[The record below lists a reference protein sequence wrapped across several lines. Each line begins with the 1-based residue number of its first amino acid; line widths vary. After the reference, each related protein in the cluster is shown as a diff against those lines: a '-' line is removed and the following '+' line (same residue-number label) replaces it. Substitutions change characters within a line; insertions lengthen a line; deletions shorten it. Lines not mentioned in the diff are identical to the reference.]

1 MYNSLVAAGG
11 KDINSEL
18 IVVPFLQL
26 IPNHTLFNPW
36 TVISAIFVDATIGR
50 FIVSLVLMYFAG
62 RFVERSWSSKEL
74 IKFVCLI
81 GGISNLV
88 TSISIIF
95 FNLIVGNDY
104 FNIPVDGNLCLLVS
118 FLVILKQ
125 LIPEHSIVLLKGSV
139 QARVK
144 HIPFVI
150 LLILTIISFVR
161 LSPTPAVQAW
171 IGLIVSW
178 TYLRFFQASV
188 IDPLLP
194 QPNDVVGVTK
204 LYGDASETFSFVHFF
219 PDVLAPVLSPL
230 FDQIFEIIVQLNLLN
245 RFDDS
250 EVEQGNLIASRR
262 LTGQGSQQLDS
273 RNASERRRQVALKVL
288 EERIGEDAKKVPVV
302 QATETSEAV

>member
-1 MYNSLVAAGG
+1 
-11 KDINSEL
+11 
-18 IVVPFLQL
+18 
-26 IPNHTLFNPW
+26 
-36 TVISAIFVDATIGR
+36 
-50 FIVSLVLMYFAG
+50 
-62 RFVERSWSSKEL
+62 
-74 IKFVCLI
+74 
-81 GGISNLV
+81 
-88 TSISIIF
+88 
-95 FNLIVGNDY
+95 
-104 FNIPVDGNLCLLVS
+104 
-118 FLVILKQ
+118 
-125 LIPEHSIVLLKGSV
+125 LLKGSV

-161 LSPTPAVQAW
+161 LSPTPAIQAW

-230 FDQIFEIIVQLNLLN
+230 FGQIFEIMVQLNLLN

-262 LTGQGSQQLDS
+262 LTGQDSQQLDS